1 LRASN
6 PGLFERE
13 LLDVLQQLQW
23 SRALLRSLPPDE
35 LRVLT
40 VAAGVGA
47 PPPQLLAA
55 ARRPRPAGPPPR
67 KPFTPAMRAS
77 IVSAL
82 ISDDSSDSDPGLLA
96 PTISSEPP
104 PGGNVA
110 VALRWMTRGY
120 AENDSE
126 LDVRCCRAVSA
137 LVTRT
142 DPKDRASQVLITG
155 NAWRC
160 GGCGFANAIA
170 ALRVLPPGTVC
181 SLCGRRAGALP
192 RLLDSSVAA
201 LEPPRRG
208 GATTAGP
215 CAELLERG
223 AIGAVH
229 AVLQRSVERGRLRRG
244 ELPPRDAAVAAAAIG
259 TLALLVA
266 RDESGGAIARL
277 ALEGGLDT
285 VLDALPALG
294 RSEPGPTVRCLAV
307 LSTPALQG
315 SNAIETVDAR
325 LFATA
330 GACVRCACA
339 CSKGVRA
346 SCTAHPPRSLS
357 LLLMIALSLLLSS
370 TATALHSC
378 QRASPPPAR
387 REGPRPWLPR
397 ARTTHC
403 GAR

>member
-1 LRASN
+1 
-6 PGLFERE
+6 
-13 LLDVLQQLQW
+13 
-23 SRALLRSLPPDE
+23 
-35 LRVLT
+35 
-40 VAAGVGA
+40 
-47 PPPQLLAA
+47 
-55 ARRPRPAGPPPR
+55 
-67 KPFTPAMRAS
+67 MRAS

-82 ISDDSSDSDPGLLA
+82 ISDDSSDSSDPGPLA
-96 PTISSEPP
+96 PTLAPAGAARRPSEPP

-120 AENDSE
+120 AGNDSE

-142 DPKDRASQVLITG
+142 DPKDRASQVFITG

-160 GGCGFANAIA
+160 GSCGFANAIA
-170 ALRVLPPGTVC
+170 ALRVLPPGAVC

-208 GATTAGP
+208 GETTAGP

-244 ELPPRDAAVAAAAIG
+244 ELPPRDAAVAAAALG
-259 TLALLVA
+259 ALALLVA

-294 RSEPGPTVRCLAV
+294 RSEAGLTVKCLAV

-315 SNAIETVDAR
+315 SEAIAAVDAR
-325 LFATA
+325 VFATA
-330 GACVRCACA
+330 GACVGSACAPRCALLTP
-339 CSKGVRA
+339 SL
-346 SCTAHPPRSLS
+346 RSLF
-357 LLLMIALSLLLSS
+357 
-370 TATALHSC
+370 HS
-378 QRASPPPAR
+378 RRHTSPPPAR
-387 REGPRPWLPR
+387 REGPRSRLPR
-397 ARTTHC
+397 TRTAHCSARC
-403 GAR
+403 GTAIRARL